1 MWWEGQGNVE
11 KEFQFFSLS
20 DRVFLIDIGNMG
32 DGTDFEG
39 KIMDLVLYVL
49 SVSCL
54 WYIKGR

>member
-11 KEFQFFSLS
+11 KESQLFSLS
-20 DRVFLIDIGNMG
+20 DRVPSTDIGNMG

-39 KIMDLVLYVL
+39 KIMDSVSYVL

-54 WYIKGR
+54 WHTKGR